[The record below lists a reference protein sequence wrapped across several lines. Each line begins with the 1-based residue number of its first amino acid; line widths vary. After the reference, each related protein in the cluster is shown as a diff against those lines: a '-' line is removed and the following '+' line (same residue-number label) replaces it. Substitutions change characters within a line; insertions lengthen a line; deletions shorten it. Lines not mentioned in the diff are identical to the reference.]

1 MSMKLVTVSI
11 VSHCHASMLPGLLD
25 DLASCPEV
33 ELVILTKNV
42 PEDDVDNINN
52 KRIMVINNLKPKGFG
67 ENHNA
72 AFQIS
77 KTPFFVVLNPD
88 VRLRGNPFN
97 TLISSMDDADV
108 GISAPAVINL
118 DGDIEDSARK
128 FPGLLDLFL
137 KLFGMYEGR
146 IKYKLNAPCQ
156 DVPWVAGMFM
166 FLRSDAFKKVGGFD
180 DDFFLYYEDVD
191 LCARMWRL
199 GKKVVLCPQ
208 AVIVHDA
215 RRSSHR
221 DVRHLYWHLTSIV
234 RYLFRHRYKIKK

>member
-1 MSMKLVTVSI
+1 MGLVTVSV
-11 VSHCHASMLPGLLD
+11 VSHGHGGMLPGLIN
-25 DLASCPEV
+25 DLISLPEV
-33 ELVILTKNV
+33 ELIILTINV
-42 PEDDVDNINN
+42 EENHLYTTDN
-52 KRIMVINNLKPKGFG
+52 KRVVVIENLKPKGFA
-67 ENHNA
+67 ENHNS

-88 VRLRGNPFN
+88 VRLRGNPFK
-97 TLISSMDDADV
+97 TLISSMDEGDV

-118 DGDIEDSARK
+118 DGQIEDSARK
-128 FPGLLDLFL
+128 FPGLFDLFL

-221 DVRHLYWHLTSIV
+221 DVRHLYWHLTSIL